1 MLLSYQNHWL
11 MIKLSSLKNITNKN
25 IVIRVDMN
33 VPIKEGNV
41 QDLTRIKAC
50 LPTIKHALDQGAK
63 ILLLSHLG
71 RPTEGLYEEIF
82 SLKPVAK
89 AASEVFGQEV
99 ELIKS
104 IEDPQIFQGN
114 SSIQLLENIRFF
126 DGEKANSKE
135 LGDKLG
141 NLGDL
146 YVFDAFGT
154 SHREQASTHSSIIH
168 ANEACSGILLE
179 QEVDALT
186 KALNNTQKP
195 YTAIIGGAKVSTK
208 LELIK
213 NINSKADHVIVG
225 GGIANTF
232 IKAAGY
238 EVGQSLIEESMVGIA
253 KELLDKGK
261 VILPEK
267 VITSETFE
275 GKNISERNISDVG
288 TNEMI
293 LDQLVSERIKDIVL
307 SSKTI
312 LWNGPLG
319 VFENDYFSKGTEGLS
334 KEIAKSN
341 GFSIAGG
348 GETLSAINKFINKD
362 DVSYCSTGGGAFL
375 EFMEGKD
382 LPSIQALKAKI
393 SR

>member
-1 MLLSYQNHWL
+1 MN
-11 MIKLSSLKNITNKN
+11 KLSSLNIVGKNL
-25 IVIRVDMN
+25 VIRVDMN
-33 VPIKEGNV
+33 VPIKDGVV
-41 QDLTRIKAC
+41 QDSTRIKAC
-50 LPTIKHALDQGAK
+50 LPTIKYALTQKAK
-63 ILLLSHLG
+63 ILLVSHLG
-71 RPTEGLYEEIF
+71 RPVEGHFEEIF

-89 AASEVFGQEV
+89 FATEIFGQEV

-104 IEDPQIFQGN
+104 FDDPIIFNGN

-126 DGEKANSKE
+126 DGEKANAEE
-135 LGDKLG
+135 LGDRLG

-179 QEVDALT
+179 QEIDALT
-186 KALNNTQKP
+186 KALDNTESP

-208 LELIK
+208 LELIQ

-238 EVGQSLIEESMVGIA
+238 EVGLSLIEESMVDIA
-253 KELLDKGK
+253 KDLLSKGK

-275 GKNISERNISDVG
+275 GQNINQRSIEEVG
-288 TNEMI
+288 VNEMI
-293 LDQLVSERIKDIVL
+293 LDQLVSENIKDIVQ

-319 VFENDYFSKGTEGLS
+319 VFENDLFSKGTEELS
-334 KEIAKSN
+334 IEIAKSE
-341 GFSIAGG
+341 GFSVAGG

-382 LPSIQALKAKI
+382 LPSIQALKSKT
-393 SR
+393 